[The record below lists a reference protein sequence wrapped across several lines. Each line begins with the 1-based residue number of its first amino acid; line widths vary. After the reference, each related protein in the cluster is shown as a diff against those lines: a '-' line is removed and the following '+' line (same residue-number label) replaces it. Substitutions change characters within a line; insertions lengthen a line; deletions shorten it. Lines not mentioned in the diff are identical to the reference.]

1 MPRALNEIAAYY
13 DVLVRAAAE
22 LIGEHLMLQVTDF
35 DAKRSIFVA
44 VCQAM
49 QRSS

>member
-22 LIGEHLMLQVTDF
+22 HIDEHLMLQATDF
-35 DAKRSIFVA
+35 DVQRSIFVA
-44 VCQAM
+44 V
-49 QRSS
+49 